1 VSTNA
6 AAHGPA
12 NRWYV
17 LVLVCFAQ
25 FMVILDATIVNV
37 ALPAIQSDL
46 DFTPTSLQWVVNAY
60 ALCFGGFLLL
70 GGRAADI
77 FGRQRL
83 FLAGIVV
90 FTAASL
96 LNGIA
101 STSEILTI
109 GRGLQG
115 FGAALVS
122 PAALSIVSTTFAE
135 GRERTRALGIWSAI
149 AAGGGAVGLLLGG
162 ILTDY
167 LSWRWVFFVNV
178 PIGIVTFVLSW
189 RSVPNTRAATR
200 PRTVDVAGAVTVTSG
215 LIVLVFGIVK
225 AQEYGWGS
233 GRTIGLL
240 AASLVLLAS
249 FVLVESRSKAPL
261 IRLGIFRTRSLSVA
275 NASMAFV
282 ASGMFGLFYL
292 ATLYLQGVLGYSPLE
307 AGLAFLPVTAGVV
320 IGAGAAQKL
329 IPRLGVRVTPSIG
342 LVLAGFGLI
351 YFARVPVDGAYL
363 LDIFPGLTVMSFGIG
378 LTFVPMTLLA
388 TSGVASDDAGLASGL
403 FNTSQQIGGALGL
416 SILSTVAAS
425 KTADILGGL
434 GSTPS
439 QAQTTAALVDGY
451 QVAFVLAGLFM
462 FVAVGLLNAFLRRRD
477 VAAIPVDDVA
487 SVSV

>member
-1 VSTNA
+1 LNSHAVA
-6 AAHGPA
+6 PGPT

-83 FLAGIVV
+83 FLVGIVV

-115 FGAALVS
+115 LGAALVS

-135 GRERTRALGIWSAI
+135 GRERTQALGIWSAI

-167 LSWRWVFFVNV
+167 LSWRWVFFVNL
-178 PIGIVTFVLSW
+178 PIGIVTFVLSL
-189 RSVPNTRAATR
+189 RSVPNSRAETR
-200 PRTVDVAGAVTVTSG
+200 PGTVDVAGAVTVTAG

-240 AASLVLLAS
+240 VASLVLLAS
-249 FVLVESRSKAPL
+249 FVVVESRSKAPL

-320 IGAGAAQKL
+320 IGAGVAQKL
-329 IPRLGVRVTPSIG
+329 IPRLGVRATPSIG
-342 LVLAGFGLI
+342 LVLSGFGLL

-363 LDIFPGLTVMSFGIG
+363 LDIFPGLMVMSIGIG

-388 TSGVASDDAGLASGL
+388 TTGVASDDAGLASGL

-439 QAQTTAALVDGY
+439 QVQSTAALVDGY

-462 FVAVGLLNAFLRRRD
+462 FVAVGVLNAFLRRRD
-477 VAAIPVDDVA
+477 IAAIPVDDVA
-487 SVSV
+487 TVSV